1 MPCASNTPADLPSVR
16 GNCDSDVAGIA
27 TVTFSVGGRVA
38 AAPGAASAAPPA
50 PAAGADR
57 PPGAAGA
64 AQLTSTTAST
74 HPSAALLRLMPVLY
88 PVLATRP
95 LLSTQHSAPSTQ
107 HSALARR
114 LPPRPARAA
123 AA

>member
-1 MPCASNTPADLPSVR
+1 MPCASNTPADFPSVS
-16 GNCDSDVAGIA
+16 GHCDSDVAGIA
-27 TVTFSVGGRVA
+27 TVTLSVGGRVA

-50 PAAGADR
+50 RAAGADH

-88 PVLATRP
+88 SVPCYSVL
-95 LLSTQHSAPSTQ
+95 TQYSAP
-107 HSALARR
+107 AKR

-123 AA
+123 A